1 MNLMSLVLA
10 KHVGSVLTLPLAATI
25 AREVS
30 PSSPL
35 LPSEWAPDSY
45 GAYTL
50 QAERLVSAYDTLR
63 GQRMRY
69 LAETNPGQRNDL
81 TDWDRLMESQRTGEH
96 VIFTARDQAGDIVAS
111 LWLWFGP
118 DLDTQRLTV
127 QDDIFYVLPEHR
139 GGMLAVRLW
148 QYAERC
154 MFAIGA
160 RDAQFHSRLDN
171 RAQRMAFFLGYTPT
185 ATRVK
190 KTSDG
195 DSFAHVPARH
205 TKATQ

>member
-1 MNLMSLVLA
+1 MSLVLA

-30 PSSPL
+30 PSGPL
-35 LPSEWAPDSY
+35 LRDLWPAGAY

-50 QAERLVSAYDTLR
+50 QSERLVSAYDALR
-63 GQRMRY
+63 GHRMRY

-81 TDWDRLMESQRTGEH
+81 TDWDSLMESQRIGEH
-96 VIFTARDQAGDIVAS
+96 VIFTARGQAGDIVAS
-111 LWLWFGP
+111 LWLWFGL
-118 DLDTQRLTV
+118 DLDTQRWQVL
-127 QDDIFYVLPEHR
+127 DDIFYVLPEHR

-171 RAQRMAFFLGYTPT
+171 GAQRMARYLGYTAT

-195 DSFAHVPARH
+195 DSFADVPTRH
-205 TKATQ
+205 TKAIP